1 MGVIPGSTSLS
12 APIVTLDAP
21 PGLDGRLPG
30 VEVFT
35 AEIAALTT
43 KTCSYRDLA
52 IQVVMPN
59 PPAFIPRVLNYVRA
73 NVCSG
78 ADPWDHLR
86 LHLSVSFYS
95 ENCFRNYW
103 LVNLGFGFGFGLVM
117 GLVGFIKLIFSG
129 FCVTMN
135 AIHCN

>member
-1 MGVIPGSTSLS
+1 MIPGSTSLS

-35 AEIAALTT
+35 AEVAALST

-59 PPAFIPRVLNYVRA
+59 PPNFIPRILDYVRA

-86 LHLSVSFYS
+86 LHLSVS
-95 ENCFRNYW
+95 
-103 LVNLGFGFGFGLVM
+103 LIPKTVFGIDG
-117 GLVGFIKLIFSG
+117 
-129 FCVTMN
+129 
-135 AIHCN
+135 

>member
-21 PGLDGRLPG
+21 PGLDGLDGRLPG

-35 AEIAALTT
+35 AEVAALTT

-52 IQVVMPN
+52 VQVVMPN
-59 PPAFIPRVLNYVRA
+59 PPDFIPRILNHVRA

-86 LHLSVSFYS
+86 LHLSVS
-95 ENCFRNYW
+95 
-103 LVNLGFGFGFGLVM
+103 
-117 GLVGFIKLIFSG
+117 
-129 FCVTMN
+129 
-135 AIHCN
+135 